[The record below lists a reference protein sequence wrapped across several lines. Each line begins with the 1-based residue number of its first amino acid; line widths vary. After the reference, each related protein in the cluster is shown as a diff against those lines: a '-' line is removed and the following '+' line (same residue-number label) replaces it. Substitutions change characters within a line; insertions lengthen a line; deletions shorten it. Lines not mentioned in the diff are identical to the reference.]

1 MKLDHNIYLVEKNK
15 MHGGIQYKYLFPNG
29 LGASLV
35 RHEGSYGYDK
45 GLWEIA
51 ALGRD
56 YDFIG
61 MSVLQWNDDVK
72 GYLTAKESKSILN
85 QIYNIES

>member
-1 MKLDHNIYLVEKNK
+1 

-35 RHEGSYGYDK
+35 RHKGSYGSDK

-51 ALGRD
+51 ALGQD
-56 YDFIG
+56 DSFIG

-85 QIYNIES
+85 QIYDLEP